1 MFGSVGTTAHGDW
14 FIDLFTGE
22 AEKIIEHLA
31 MRLTRRQLNIE
42 SYWWVPGLPSTDSGA
57 STVAAVDGGGGI
69 IPLAGGGALYVA
81 RAYGYVEG
89 LEPERLLELRFYG
102 ARDTRVLDALRN
114 WVEHRVAVR
123 LALRLPPGSILLMDG
138 SLWATITSSLQ
149 ALAKLARGT
158 VHSLGGVYSALL
170 SAYTLAEIVELVGVT
185 EKQGVL
191 LAYVSKDHSYRAF
204 KEKILLEHV
213 AKAVPSLEKVIE
225 SAIEWY
231 PLSNRDMLL
240 EARRLVPEAYKAAYD
255 AALDPS
261 YRDTAFLQD
270 SIGSSLGY
278 TWQLTLPP
286 PRGMSQILM
295 KGGPRGL
302 AERAAEKTRQLIPGE
317 PEVAEMESLAER
329 LPQIIDSLPGVR
341 MQYIRFNPHDA
352 PILVEQPEPTTTY
365 HAPGRVLVEPDTKN
379 TGLIA
384 QLAKHYAGP
393 EYYNIPLI
401 AAHINATLHTTQLE
415 AYTRLLEQLA
425 ATRGLKLATTR
436 RTRIAAKTKKKRR
449 KKHLFA

>member
-1 MFGSVGTTAHGDW
+1 VLTPATASAHGDW

-31 MRLTRRQLNIE
+31 GKLARRQFDVE
-42 SYWWVPGLPSTDSGA
+42 PYWWVPGLPSPSDGGSV
-57 STVAAVDGGGGI
+57 VAAVDGGGGI

-89 LEPERLLELRFYG
+89 SDPERLLELRFYG
-102 ARDTRVLDALRN
+102 ARDTRVLDALRS

-138 SLWATITSSLQ
+138 SLWATITSSLL
-149 ALAKLARGT
+149 ALIKLARGT
-158 VHSLGGVYSALL
+158 IHSLGGVYTALL
-170 SAYTLAEIVELVGVT
+170 SGYTLAEIVKLVEVA
-185 EKQGVL
+185 EKQGIV
-191 LAYVSKDHSYRAF
+191 LAYVSKDHSYRAL
-204 KEKILLEHV
+204 KEKVLLEHV
-213 AKAVPSLEKVIE
+213 AKAAPSLEQVIA

-231 PLSNRDMLL
+231 PLNNRDILL
-240 EARRLVPEAYKAAYD
+240 EARRLVPEAYRAAYD

-261 YRDTAFLQD
+261 YRDTLFLQD
-270 SIGSSLGY
+270 TVGQAPGY

-286 PRGMSQILM
+286 PRNISQALM

-317 PEVAEMESLAER
+317 PEVAEMDSLAER
-329 LPQIIDSLPGVR
+329 LPKTIDSLPGVR
-341 MQYIRFNPHDA
+341 MQYIRFSPQDNPV
-352 PILVEQPEPTTTY
+352 LVEQPEPTTTY
-365 HAPGRVLVEPDTKN
+365 HTTGRILVEPNTKN
-379 TGLIA
+379 TALIA

-436 RTRIAAKTKKKRR
+436 RTRIATKTRKKRR
-449 KKHLFA
+449 KKRLFT